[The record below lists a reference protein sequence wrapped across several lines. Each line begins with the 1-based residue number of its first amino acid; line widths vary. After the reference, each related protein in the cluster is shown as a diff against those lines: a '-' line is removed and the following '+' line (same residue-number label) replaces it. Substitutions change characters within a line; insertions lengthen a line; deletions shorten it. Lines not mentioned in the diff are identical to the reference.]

1 MTPEHRQTQRFL
13 ALDPARSVVVEAC
26 AGSGK
31 TWLLSGRLLRLL
43 LAGVKPG
50 EILAITY
57 TRKAAREIEARLRGL
72 LAELARADDDA
83 ALKILSERGLS
94 AAAATAALPRA
105 RGLFEAVLAAEP
117 PITITTFHGW
127 FARLLGGA
135 PLQSGVAG
143 CTLDE
148 AAGSLL
154 DEAWAQLA
162 ADCARAP
169 DGPVAYALLWLY
181 AEVGRAMSEKLL
193 RAFVDRRAEWRVWLE
208 AQGGVDAALAAL
220 DAAFGAGGDPF
231 ADCFTPARLAEL
243 EDFARLLGL
252 NTAGDQ
258 ALGNA
263 LAQAVVDLREAFD
276 KDVGPASAGDVRL
289 KPHLQDDAGPA
300 FTAIR
305 AAFLTATGSARARK
319 PSAAQ
324 AKRLGAGE
332 DTFLTLHEA
341 WSARLIAAIE
351 AQQDQRNA
359 AFNRQALV
367 VGEALLAKLEEL
379 KRSRRVMDFGDL
391 EAEIDRLLHAEG
403 TAAWLQARLDARYR
417 HILLDEFQD
426 TNPLQW
432 RILRAWLDGYAG
444 TGVAKPGVFLVGDPK
459 QSIYRFRRAEPKLF
473 AAAGEYFQREFGA
486 EYVNNAHTFRNAA
499 GVVALVNAAFDGVPG
514 FSAQTTEQATLP
526 ARVELLPLIPVL
538 EAAEEEAG
546 EGWRLPLEAPRV
558 EAEDLRRAEEAALIA
573 CRINEMVG
581 CWQIGEGDKARPARY
596 ADVLILTRAKTRLA
610 TYEAALREAG
620 IPFVSPGQG
629 GLLATLE
636 AQDLLAVLRFLAD
649 PADNL
654 RLAHS
659 LRTPAFGFTDEDLL
673 ALSAERGPWWP
684 VLRRLGKEDTDAT
697 ESRHS
702 RPSTSS
708 GQAGLCPSG
717 NPETLNDTE
726 RQSLGPRL
734 RGDDGG
740 VRGETPFQRAVRLLS
755 GWLEASA
762 HLPAHDLID
771 RIFHE
776 ADWFARTRAALPA
789 ALWPGVH
796 ANLEALLELALNV
809 DAGRYPSLTRFVDEL
824 ARLSAAD
831 EEAPDEGL
839 VASAGEGLGRVR
851 IMTIHGSKG
860 LEAPIVW
867 LIDANAT
874 PRNAEG
880 YGVVMD
886 WPAEA
891 DLPQHFSLLGRVS
904 EVGPARRAFLEA
916 EKLAAER
923 EELNLL
929 YVAITRAEQVLIV
942 SGIAQARKS
951 SVPTAYSRISEAM
964 LKMGAELGT
973 KGELPAVQRPADFFG
988 QTERGDAAAVQQP
1001 AVPKVG
1007 EQRSRAPQTVLD
1019 ANAQGMAFG
1028 SALHAWLEAY
1038 CAGWPLPKA
1047 EAAVEQAAR
1056 KLLGRPTLTRFFDP
1070 AQYRRAGNET
1080 SFVGHDG
1087 KPGRIDRWV
1096 ECEDAIWVLD
1106 YKSGHAPADA
1116 LLADYRLQIAG
1127 YRALLTSVFVGKP
1140 VKALLVFTEGGEV
1153 VVD

>member
-13 ALDPARSVVVEAC
+13 ALDPTRSVVVEAC

-94 AAAATAALPRA
+94 PAEASAALPRA

-127 FARLLGGA
+127 FARLLSGA

-143 CTLDE
+143 RTLDE

-169 DGPVAYALLWLY
+169 DGPVASALLWLY

-208 AQGGVDAALAAL
+208 AQGGVEAALAAL
-220 DAAFGAGGDPF
+220 DAAFGAGSDPF
-231 ADCFTPARLAEL
+231 ADCFTPVRLAEL
-243 EDFARLLGL
+243 EDFARLLGQ

-289 KPHLQDDAGPA
+289 KPHLQDDPGPA
-300 FTAIR
+300 FAAIR
-305 AAFLTATGSARARK
+305 AAFLTKENKSRGTRK
-319 PSAAQ
+319 SGKEQ
-324 AKRLGAGE
+324 IKRLGADGDE
-332 DTFLTLHEA
+332 RFMRLHVE

-359 AFNRQALV
+359 LFNRQALV

-391 EAEIDRLLHAEG
+391 EAEIDHLLHAEG

-444 TGVAKPGVFLVGDPK
+444 TGVARPGVFLVGDPK

-499 GVVALVNAAFDGVPG
+499 GVVDLVNAVFDGVPG

-526 ARVELLPLIPVL
+526 ARVELLPLIPVP

-558 EAEDLRRAEEAALIA
+558 EAEDLRRAEEAAQLA
-573 CRINEMVG
+573 RRINEMVG
-581 CWQIGEGDKARPARY
+581 SWQIGSGAKARPARY

-659 LRTPAFGFTDEDLL
+659 LRTPAFGFTDDDLL
-673 ALSAERGPWWP
+673 ALSVERGPWWP
-684 VLRRLGKEDTDAT
+684 VLRRLG
-697 ESRHS
+697 
-702 RPSTSS
+702 
-708 GQAGLCPSG
+708 QAGECPAM
-717 NPETLNDTE
+717 
-726 RQSLGPRL
+726 R
-734 RGDDGG
+734 
-740 VRGETPFQRAVRLLS
+740 RAADLLS

-776 ADWFARTRAALPA
+776 ADWFARTRAALPP

-951 SVPTAYSRISEAM
+951 SVPTAYSRIGEAM
-964 LKMGAELGT
+964 LKMGAEQGVR
-973 KGELPAVQRPADFFG
+973 GELPAVPRPAEFFG
-988 QTERGDAAAVQQP
+988 QVERGDAAAAQQP

>member
-1 MTPEHRQTQRFL
+1 MTPEHRQHQRFL
-13 ALDPARSVVVEAC
+13 ALDPTRSVVVEAC

-57 TRKAAREIEARLRGL
+57 TRKAAREIEARLRSL

-83 ALKILSERGLS
+83 ALKILSERGLT
-94 AAAATAALPRA
+94 AADAAAALPRA

-143 CTLDE
+143 RMLDE

-169 DGPVAYALLWLY
+169 DGPVASALLWLY

-193 RAFVDRRAEWRVWLE
+193 RAFVDRRAEWRVWLDT
-208 AQGGVDAALAAL
+208 QGGVEAALAAL

-231 ADCFTPARLAEL
+231 AECFTSARLAEL

-332 DTFLTLHEA
+332 DIYLTLHEA

-359 AFNRQALV
+359 LFNRQALV

-391 EAEIDRLLHAEG
+391 EAEIDKLLHAEG

-499 GVVALVNAAFDGVPG
+499 GVVELVNAAFDGMPG
-514 FSAQTTEQATLP
+514 FSPQTTEQAALP
-526 ARVELLPLIPVL
+526 ARVELLPLIPVP
-538 EAAEEEAG
+538 EAVEEEAG

-558 EAEDLRRAEEAALIA
+558 EAEDLRRAEEAAQLA
-573 CRINEMVG
+573 RRINEMVG
-581 CWQIGEGDKARPARY
+581 CWQIGSGAKARPARY
-596 ADVLILTRAKTRLA
+596 ADVLILTRAKTRLS

-684 VLRRLGKEDTDAT
+684 VLRRLG
-697 ESRHS
+697 
-702 RPSTSS
+702 
-708 GQAGLCPSG
+708 QAG
-717 NPETLNDTE
+717 E
-726 RQSLGPRL
+726 RPAMR
-734 RGDDGG
+734 
-740 VRGETPFQRAVRLLS
+740 RAADLLS
-755 GWLEASA
+755 GWLAASA

-776 ADWFARTRAALPA
+776 ADWFARTRAALPP

-951 SVPTAYSRISEAM
+951 SVATAYSRISEAM
-964 LKMGAELGT
+964 LKMGAEQGIAGALP
-973 KGELPAVQRPADFFG
+973 ELIREADFLG
-988 QTERGDAAAVQQP
+988 AAGSEATVLP
-1001 AVPKVG
+1001 RHSVPRVG
-1007 EQRSRAPQTVLD
+1007 EQRQRAPQLVAAE
-1019 ANAQGMAFG
+1019 ANAAGLAFG
-1028 SALHAWLEAY
+1028 TALHGWLEAH
-1038 CAGWPLPKA
+1038 CAGWPLPKVDTL
-1047 EAAVEQAAR
+1047 VEQAAR
-1056 KLLGRPTLTRFFDP
+1056 KLLARPALTRFFDP
-1070 AQYRRAGNET
+1070 AQYQRAGNET